1 MSAENGIV
9 VAQTVLD
16 DESLAYDIAQGA
28 VEARLAA
35 GAHVDARMTTFT
47 RWKETVR
54 HERQYR
60 VSFQTTP
67 ERVAELREWVHARHT
82 GEAPQWFLVPVT
94 GPTETYLD
102 WTRTSTVR

>member
-1 MSAENGIV
+1 MSGVNGIV
-9 VAQTVLD
+9 VAQTVVD
-16 DESLAYDIAQGA
+16 DESVAYDIAQGA

-67 ERVAELREWVHARHT
+67 ERAAELREWVHARHT
-82 GEAPQWFLVPVT
+82 HEVPQWFVLPAD
-94 GPTETYLD
+94 GATEAYLD
-102 WTRTSTVR
+102 WTRTGAGR